1 MNPQPDLLQHA
12 AQEDLRRFRLLV
24 EQAPFCVHEID
35 LEGYVTSINPKGC
48 ALLGFG
54 SSSEVE
60 GRAFPELVT
69 EKSLPSALDAFQRA
83 LRGESVEFECTLRNP
98 SGEVPTNSHLFPLI
112 DPQGKVTSLF
122 GLSIDVSK
130 GSEALEDLRRSEQR
144 YRQMFE
150 TNLAVKLIIDPKT
163 GTIVEANHAAAI
175 FYGYAQEE
183 LAGMSMFDINM
194 LTPEEIK
201 GEMAR
206 AAQEERLVFEFRHRL
221 KDGEIRDVE
230 VLSGP
235 VDTPDGV
242 RLYSIIV
249 DITDR
254 KQVERELESTRERY
268 ELAVQGSNDG
278 IWDVDLVKGVHFWSD
293 RCKALLGYRPEDLD
307 ENVGNEYGIMHP
319 DDRERVREAYRRHL
333 HSREPYD
340 LEVRFRHADGHY
352 RWFRTR
358 GQAIWDE
365 EGNPLRMSGS
375 VRDIH
380 ERHEFSERLA
390 ISEQRLASAVA
401 GTKEGLWDL
410 DLITERTWWSPR
422 FKELLGYQDEEI
434 SASREKLYAMMHPD
448 DVQSTRACA
457 EKHLKNGQPFEV
469 RYRLMTKSG
478 EYRWFHA
485 RGQALIDDQGQ
496 TIRASGAVADVHDE
510 VLAAQVEAAR
520 LERLSKQQQCILGLA
535 SDPTLDQAGLRAGCK
550 RITEIVCEV
559 VDAGRCSIMVMNEDG
574 SGLRSVDLFVPAK
587 KAHFEGLVLEG
598 EKLPNFFA
606 ELRRSRAIVSR
617 DPSQDERFQ
626 EFPRDYLQD
635 RMVKSS
641 LQVPVRRR
649 GKLVGL
655 VGISEVR
662 EHRDWEEDE
671 VHFALDVAQ
680 QVARLMEQV
689 DARQVEQRQRD
700 LERQMLQAQKME
712 SLGLMAGGVAH
723 DFNNLLVAIL
733 GNADLL
739 RDLVAENPKEANLV
753 HEIGAASRRAADL
766 CQQMLAFSGH
776 GRLSRTCFDL
786 QELVREMSQL
796 LRVTVSKDAILDHV
810 EGEGQSTME
819 GDATQV
825 RQVLLNLILNASE
838 SLAGGVGKITIR
850 TGAEHCTPSMV
861 EFGHPIPEAGD
872 YLTLEVLD
880 EGIGMGAETLR
891 KLFDPFFSTKFTGR
905 GLGLASVLG
914 IVRAHRGGI
923 EVESSPGQGTR
934 FLARF
939 PATVRPAEPLPAD
952 PAPQQEWQGGG
963 LALLVDDDETVLQ
976 LGKEM
981 LARLGFRVLAVQDG
995 QEAIDLYRQRHE
1007 ELGLVVL
1014 DLTMPGISGSE
1025 VYATLQKLDATV
1037 PVIMS
1042 SGYTEQDVLDRL
1054 GSRGLRGFL
1063 QKPYTLDQLKTTVL
1077 DLQGR

>member
-1 MNPQPDLLQHA
+1 MNPQLDFLQHA

-35 LEGYVTSINPKGC
+35 LEGRLTSINPKGC
-48 ALLGFG
+48 ALLGCV
-54 SSSEVE
+54 SRSEVE

-69 EKSLPSALDAFQRA
+69 DASLPTALDAFQKA
-83 LRGESVEFECTLRNP
+83 LLGASVEFDCTIRNP
-98 SGEVPTNSHLFPLI
+98 NGDVPTSSHLFPLT
-112 DPQGKVTSLF
+112 DQQGKVTSLF

-130 GSEALEDLRRSEQR
+130 GSGALEDLRRSEQR

-150 TNLAVKLIIDPKT
+150 TNLAVKLILDPKT
-163 GTIVEANHAAAI
+163 GTIVEANPAAAV
-175 FYGYAQEE
+175 FYGYAREE
-183 LAGMSMFDINM
+183 LAGMSMFDINI
-194 LTPEEIK
+194 LSPEEIK
-201 GEMAR
+201 MEMAR
-206 AAQEERLVFEFRHRL
+206 AAREERLVFEFRHRL
-221 KDGEIRDVE
+221 KNGEIRDVE

-254 KQVERELESTRERY
+254 KRVERELESTRERY

-278 IWDVDLVKGVHFWSD
+278 IWDVDLVNRVHFWSD

-307 ENVGNEYGIMHP
+307 ENGKGATSIMHP
-319 DDRERVREAYRRHL
+319 EDRDRAREAYRKHL
-333 HSREPYD
+333 QSKEPYD

-365 EGNPLRMSGS
+365 DGNPLRMSGS

-380 ERHEFSERLA
+380 ERYEFSERLS

-401 GTKEGLWDL
+401 GTKEGIWDL
-410 DLITERTWWSPR
+410 DLVTKRSWWSPR
-422 FKELLGYQDEEI
+422 FKELLGYQDGEI
-434 SASREKLYAMMHPD
+434 RASREKLYALMHPD
-448 DVQSTRACA
+448 DVARTRECA
-457 EKHLKNGQPFEV
+457 ERHFENGLQFDV
-469 RYRLMTKSG
+469 RYRLQTRSG

-485 RGQALIDDQGQ
+485 RGQALIDDQG
-496 TIRASGAVADVHDE
+496 TAIRASGAIADVHDE
-510 VLAAQVEAAR
+510 ILVAQKEAAR

-535 SDPTLDQAGLRAGCK
+535 SDPTLDQAGLRAACM
-550 RITEIVCEV
+550 RITELVCDV
-559 VDAGRCSIMVMNEDG
+559 VDAGRCSVMVMEEESG
-574 SGLRSVDLFVPAK
+574 GLRSLDLYVPAK
-587 KAHFEGLVLEG
+587 DGHFQGLVLEG
-598 EKLPNFFA
+598 EHLPNFFA
-606 ELRRSRAIVSR
+606 ELKKSRAIVSR
-617 DPSQDERFQ
+617 DPSQDERFD
-626 EFPRDYLQD
+626 EFPRAYLRD

-641 LQVPVRRR
+641 LQVPVRRS

-662 EHRDWEEDE
+662 DHRDWEEDE

-689 DARQVEQRQRD
+689 DARQVEERQRD

-739 RDLVAENPKEANLV
+739 RDLVEDDAQEANLV

-776 GRLSRTCFDL
+776 GQLSRTCFDL

-796 LRVTVSKDAILDHV
+796 LKVTVSKDATLEHIEDEV
-810 EGEGQSTME
+810 QSTME

-838 SLAGGVGKITIR
+838 SLAGGVGKIIIR
-850 TGAEHCTPSMV
+850 TGVEHCTPTMV
-861 EFGHPIPEAGD
+861 QFGHPIPESGS
-872 YLTLEVLD
+872 YLTLEVTD
-880 EGIGMGAETLR
+880 EGCGMGAETLN

-923 EVESSPGQGTR
+923 EVESTPGKGTR
-934 FLARF
+934 FLVRF
-939 PATVRPAEPLPAD
+939 PAVSKTAEPLPTQ
-952 PAPQQEWQGGG
+952 APPQKGWRGGG

-981 LARLGFRVLAVQDG
+981 LARLGFEVLAVQDG
-995 QEAIDLYRQRHE
+995 QEAIEVYRQRHE

-1025 VYATLQKLDATV
+1025 VYATLQDLDASV

-1054 GSRGLRGFL
+1054 GPRGLRGFL
-1063 QKPYTLDQLKTTVL
+1063 QKPYTLDQLKATVL
-1077 DLQGR
+1077 DLQRG